1 MAWGWGGQERE
12 RERERG
18 FPCLKTIIVRS
29 QSEDDSFSCSKSGL
43 EKGKGKKRS
52 LNYIASYDRFKEQ
65 LLITF

>member
-1 MAWGWGGQERE
+1 MISAGSG
-12 RERERG
+12 ERERG

-43 EKGKGKKRS
+43 EKGKGENHS

-65 LLITF
+65 LLIIF